1 MLKRLDFDLFDQV
14 LEQAEASPRHRMHYD
29 LRDSA
34 EEASQRMLNV
44 LYPDTVIP
52 IHRHNETSEIVAVLR
67 GKVKEILYDDKG
79 VETDSCVMECGS
91 DCPAVVVPQG
101 VYHTAICLE
110 PGSVI
115 LEIKARKYDPVLTE
129 DFLKSTK

>member
-1 MLKRLDFDLFDQV
+1 MLKRLDFELFDQV
-14 LEQAEASPRHRMHYD
+14 LAQAEASPRHRMHYD

-34 EEASQRMLNV
+34 EEESQRMLNV

-79 VETDSCVMECGS
+79 VETDSCVMEYGS
-91 DCPAVVVPQG
+91 NCPAVVVPQG
-101 VYHTAICLE
+101 VYHTAVCLE

-115 LEIKARKYDPVLTE
+115 QEIKAKKYDPVLTE
-129 DFLKSTK
+129 DLLKTL

>member
-1 MLKRLDFDLFDQV
+1 MLKRLDFELFDQV

-29 LRDSA
+29 LRDSV
-34 EEASQRMLNV
+34 EEESQRMLNV
-44 LYPDTVIP
+44 LEPDTVIP

-79 VETDSCVMECGS
+79 VETDSCVMEYGS
-91 DCPAVVVPQG
+91 DCPAVVVPQA
-101 VYHTAICLE
+101 VYHTAVCLE

-115 LEIKARKYDPVLTE
+115 LEIKAKKYDPETTE
-129 DFLKSTK
+129 DFLVLP